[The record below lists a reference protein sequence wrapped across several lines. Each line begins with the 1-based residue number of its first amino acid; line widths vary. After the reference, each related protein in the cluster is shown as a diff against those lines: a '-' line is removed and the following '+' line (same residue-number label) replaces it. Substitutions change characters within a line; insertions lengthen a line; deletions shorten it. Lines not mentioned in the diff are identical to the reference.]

1 MEIIF
6 PELRQIRNIKRDI
19 FMPGRNTALL
29 LFAEL
34 DGLNIAVMQGRIH
47 YYEGYDMPDVVF
59 PLRVL
64 HLLGAKR

>member
-1 MEIIF
+1 
-6 PELRQIRNIKRDI
+6 
-19 FMPGRNTALL
+19 MPGRNTALL